1 MGVGGA
7 PWGPGGTS
15 SPPFWSLTNIKGVA
29 ADIMCG
35 AADISCG
42 AADILRGVAEIC
54 LPKTHFFPFLKIFLS
69 VLDFFK
75 GKNTLFSKN
84 SQKLV

>member
-1 MGVGGA
+1 M
-7 PWGPGGTS
+7 
-15 SPPFWSLTNIKGVA
+15 PPLLSLTNIKCVVA
-29 ADIMCG
+29 NITHSGTDIKVG
-35 AADISCG
+35 AANISCG
-42 AADILRGVAEIC
+42 AADIC